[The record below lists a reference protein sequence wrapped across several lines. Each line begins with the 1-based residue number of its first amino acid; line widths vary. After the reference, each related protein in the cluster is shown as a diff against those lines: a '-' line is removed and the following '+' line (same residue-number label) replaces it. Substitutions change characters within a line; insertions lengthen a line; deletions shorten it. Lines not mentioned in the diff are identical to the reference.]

1 MNKLFPLL
9 IAFFLIVSAMVI
21 GLWFTG
27 GLPGLGQNK
36 GQSSSTLVGAPQIGG
51 PFSLVNHKG
60 ERVTDEDYRGK
71 LLLIF
76 FGFVNCPDVCPTEMQ
91 TISVAMNELGEQAS
105 EVVPLFITVDP
116 ERDTPEAMGDFVAA
130 FHPSL
135 VGLTGSEEEIEDVK
149 KKYRVYGQKQEGGD
163 PDYYLVDHTSFTYLM
178 GRDGELI
185 TVFSFGVPAEE
196 IAAKVR
202 EEL

>member
-1 MNKLFPLL
+1 MNKMFALL
-9 IAFFLIVSAMVI
+9 IAFFLIVSAVVI
-21 GLWFTG
+21 GLWFAG
-27 GLPGLGQNK
+27 GLPGFGQDK
-36 GQSSSTLVGAPQIGG
+36 GKSSSILVGAPQIGG

-60 ERVTDEDYRGK
+60 ERVTDEDYKGK

-91 TISVAMNELGEQAS
+91 TISLAMQELGDQAS
-105 EVVPLFITVDP
+105 EVVPIFITVDP
-116 ERDTPEAMGDFVAA
+116 ARDTPEAMADFVAA

-135 VGLTGSEEEIEDVK
+135 VGLTGSEEEISDVK

-178 GRDGELI
+178 GKDGELI